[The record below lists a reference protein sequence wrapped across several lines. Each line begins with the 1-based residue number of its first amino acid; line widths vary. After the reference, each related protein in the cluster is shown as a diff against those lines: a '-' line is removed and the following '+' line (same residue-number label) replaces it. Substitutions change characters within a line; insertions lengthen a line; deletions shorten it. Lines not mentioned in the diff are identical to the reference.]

1 MRIVARTKPA
11 TGGARSQTAREFDR
25 AVAEFFMRM
34 ALDEAEKG
42 VGRTSPNPAVGA
54 VLVKNGHVLA
64 RGFHAKAGG
73 PHAEIV
79 ALRQAGGRARGA
91 DLYTTLEP
99 CNHHGRT
106 PPCTEAI
113 LAAGIRRVFV
123 GCLDANPKVSGRG
136 VKRLRSAGL
145 KVVSGVLNDQ
155 CTELNA
161 PFFTFITRKRPFV
174 TLKVASTA
182 DGRIAGESGDSRWVT
197 GPAARARVH
206 QLRGRVDAVLVGG
219 GTVRMDDPQLTARPR
234 GRPSARQPMRVVLSA
249 SLDLPPSAKVFGGR
263 PGGALVLT
271 ASSDEAKAAALR
283 KAGAQVAR
291 LPAVP
296 AGGVDLRE
304 ALDEL
309 ARRNVVHLLVEG
321 GAGVFGGFLQA
332 GLADEI
338 LLFVAPR
345 VLGSGLSWAT
355 LSGRARI
362 EDAIALEPWRVEQLG
377 PDVLLTARPGR

>member
-1 MRIVARTKPA
+1 MRIVARNKPA
-11 TGGARSQTAREFDR
+11 TRGTRSQTAREFDR

-123 GCLDANPKVSGRG
+123 GCLDANPRVSGRG
-136 VKRLRSAGL
+136 VKRLRSGGL

-155 CTELNA
+155 CAELNA

-234 GRPSARQPMRVVLSA
+234 GRPAARQPMRVVLSA
-249 SLDLPPSAKVFGGR
+249 SLDLPPSAKVFAGR

-271 ASSDEAKAAALR
+271 ASPDEAKAAALR
-283 KAGAQVAR
+283 KAGAQVVR
-291 LPAVP
+291 LPAGP
-296 AGGVDLRE
+296 SGSLDLR
-304 ALDEL
+304 AVLDEL
-309 ARRNVVHLLVEG
+309 ARRDVVHLLVEG
-321 GAGVFGGFLQA
+321 GAGVFGGFLEA

-362 EDAIALEPWRVEQLG
+362 EDAIALEPWHVEQLG

>member
-11 TGGARSQTAREFDR
+11 TGGTRSQTAREFDR

-113 LAAGIRRVFV
+113 LAAGIRQVFV

-155 CTELNA
+155 CAELNA

-249 SLDLPPSAKVFGGR
+249 SLDLPPSAKVFGRR
-263 PGGALVLT
+263 PGVALVLT
-271 ASSDEAKAAALR
+271 ASSDEGKAAALR
-283 KAGAQVAR
+283 KAGAQVVR
-291 LPAVP
+291 LPAGP
-296 AGGVDLRE
+296 AGGVDLGA